1 MSNLSWLSNKEFAQ
15 LLAASG
21 HTPDLCAEAARRFE
35 ALADFEAGWSD
46 LEYDRGSPEEI
57 NAVIAGLEEEL
68 SAEEKAH
75 EETRQLYEAALQ
87 QIDVTDEKC
96 LELQR
101 ELDELRMAVAE
112 DERTCCNCG
121 ERL

>member
-75 EETRQLYEAALQ
+75 EETRGMYEDATYKIEVLEAQVEELEAL
-87 QIDVTDEKC
+87 VAT
-96 LELQR
+96 LQAER
-101 ELDELRMAVAE
+101 E
-112 DERTCCNCG
+112 
-121 ERL
+121 